1 MKLTI
6 SWFAHAKIMHWIKKA
21 DTKECSGF
29 GMIQKLDGHLHVTD
43 AFLIEQVNTGGDTE
57 MKPEAIAKEMYLRRE
72 EKGEMNFWWHSHHSM
87 SAYMSGTDVSTI
99 KELGANGWLLAT
111 VFNNKDEHKS
121 VLYIKNSGFG
131 EMYLDGFALEVTR
144 PPLSNDAKKFCDEE
158 FKEKVSEKKYVYP
171 TGREGGWNEFGY
183 GGWRGDDD
191 WESPLKNWVF
201 REEGWTYIGIGA
213 FTESFPPPMPHFL
226 KNGIKDGIFKYNE
239 EKDNYQLV
247 PYEQR
252 KKTVKAAADVE
263 RMD

>member
-131 EMYLDGFALEVTR
+131 EMYLDGFALEITR

-158 FKEKVSEKKYVYP
+158 FKEKVSEKKWPGYP
-171 TGREGGWNEFGY
+171 SGEEEDLSEFGIGGWLRKGRSILDDWIFRD
-183 GGWRGDDD
+183 GGWM
-191 WESPLKNWVF
+191 
-201 REEGWTYIGIGA
+201 YIGAGNY
-213 FTESFPPPMPHFL
+213 TESFPPPMPYFL
-226 KNGIKDGIFKYNE
+226 SSGIEDGSFKYDAE
-239 EKDNYQLV
+239 TDIYKLIPFEL
-247 PYEQR
+247 R
-252 KKTVKAAADVE
+252 AKTVKAAADVG